1 MFKSHSVT
9 ELLGLEAKIEKRN
22 QVPSNTL
29 TAQILSEIASWP
41 MLFLEKKKQMDRNNF
56 YTTLLENF
64 KKMNSKL

>member
-22 QVPSNTL
+22 QVTSNTL

-41 MLFLEKKKQMDRNNF
+41 MLFLEKKTDG
-56 YTTLLENF
+56 
-64 KKMNSKL
+64 